1 MWEIIGVWII
11 FFCEIPF
18 WQSCTHVCIPYSRIA
33 KYTVQLQ
40 TPTNMHVHSIEDS
53 QRMVVSIIKQ
63 HITMTT
69 FLKQLKMPEKI
80 TWQPMTVCTVCFC
93 KTGSTFFYQI
103 VYLLFAY
110 CSHVSMCF
118 WISLSRIYL
127 GPLMMKNWLNFCIKN
142 WMRGHIHFRLY
153 LHMMGE
159 HRNPT
164 GSWGN
169 LTPHEILKKWQF

>member
-1 MWEIIGVWII
+1 MRYLFGNHAHMSVSLTLEL
-11 FFCEIPF
+11 PNT
-18 WQSCTHVCIPYSRIA
+18 QYSRNSHKHA
-33 KYTVQLQ
+33 CTLDWGFS
-40 TPTNMHVHSIEDS
+40 TNGW
-53 QRMVVSIIKQ
+53 VSRIKQ

-80 TWQPMTVCTVCFC
+80 TWQPMTICTVCFC

-169 LTPHEILKKWQF
+169 LTLHEILKKWQF

>member
-1 MWEIIGVWII
+1 MFVSLTLEL
-11 FFCEIPF
+11 PNT
-18 WQSCTHVCIPYSRIA
+18 QYSCKLPQTCMYTRLRILNEWLSF
-33 KYTVQLQ
+33 QNQ
-40 TPTNMHVHSIEDS
+40 TTYNNDD
-53 QRMVVSIIKQ
+53 
-63 HITMTT
+63 
-69 FLKQLKMPEKI
+69 FLNQLKMPEKI
-80 TWQPMTVCTVCFC
+80 TWQPMTICTVCFC

-103 VYLLFAY
+103 VYLLFAS
-110 CSHVSMCF
+110 CSHVSTCF

-164 GSWGN
+164 GS
-169 LTPHEILKKWQF
+169 